1 MKCPNCGYNSNELTA
16 REVQVESLLI
26 NRPDL
31 SIKEIAH
38 ELSIM
43 NRTAEAHTTTVFRK
57 RGVHSRVEL
66 LHQAVLTGR
75 FKTTNGHSSNGES
88 QQ

>member
-1 MKCPNCGYNSNELTA
+1 MKCPNCGYDSNELTP
-16 REVQVESLLI
+16 REIEVEALLL

-43 NRTAEAHTTTVFRK
+43 NRTAEAHKTTVFRK

-66 LHQAVLTGR
+66 LHQAVTTGR
-75 FKTTNGHSSNGES
+75 FEAQAHHISSTSAG
-88 QQ
+88 